1 MFGAKDDSDDES
13 GTSASEQEDDN
24 NTAFA
29 VAERPVPA
37 IVTQSGEEAETH
49 VFSTRVK
56 LFRLQRGS
64 GGAEGS
70 RWKELGVGPLRLNV
84 PQDPESEDAKFPRV
98 VMRREGVLKL
108 LLNAY
113 ITPGVVL
120 ESVGDRMVQIS
131 CTSYTEDPEITG
143 IGTFLIK
150 LAREADRT
158 EMLKL
163 IDQLKRLAAA
173 VGPASSTAAG
183 DAAKSS
189 SPASAK
195 DDGDSSDDA
204 AAKDAAWNSAKP

>member
-163 IDQLKRLAAA
+163 VEQLKRLAAA
-173 VGPASSTAAG
+173 VGPSSAVAATNAG
-183 DAAKSS
+183 D

-195 DDGDSSDDA
+195 DQDDA
-204 AAKDAAWNSAKP
+204 LKPSS